1 MTRMAARTR
10 SPGPQMAYDVQG
22 RASPGPQAA
31 MGYGLDARSASPA
44 IGAGR
49 VSPGPQA
56 AYGYGPR

>member
-1 MTRMAARTR
+1 MTRMARTR
-10 SPGPQMAYDVQG
+10 SPGPQMGYDVQG

-31 MGYGLDARSASPA
+31 MGYALDGRSASPA
-44 IGAGR
+44 MGAGR